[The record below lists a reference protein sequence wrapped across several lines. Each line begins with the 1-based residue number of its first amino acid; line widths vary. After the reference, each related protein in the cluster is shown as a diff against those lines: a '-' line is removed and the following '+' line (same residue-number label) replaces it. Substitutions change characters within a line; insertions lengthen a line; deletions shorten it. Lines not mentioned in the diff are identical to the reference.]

1 MADVTSSEACRD
13 KALALTNDLYNAF
26 ESVGHRVVIAP
37 ANAGLHRDYVEE
49 REAGG
54 QPRQPWEHRGLW
66 SPYRPTVVYVGS
78 VAIGLAVIEM
88 SEHATLRYLNGKYVR
103 ETEALAATMR
113 SRRDHSWTTTQD
125 IPSGRL
131 RVVAYA
137 PYGRVSWS
145 QQWHETKSGSLRS
158 SLRAIVEQVEAAAPT
173 IVTLIEKAERQA
185 EIERR
190 EREVQHQRWLREED
204 RRRITQSVAESKE
217 ELGQVIA
224 RWSEVMRIEQFFAGV
239 EARASSLGQAE
250 QTMVQERLRLAR
262 SFLGSQ
268 DPLDFFRDWRS
279 PTERY
284 QPRYDED
291 GVPLTGPDHV

>member
-1 MADVTSSEACRD
+1 M
-13 KALALTNDLYNAF
+13 
-26 ESVGHRVVIAP
+26 
-37 ANAGLHRDYVEE
+37 
-49 REAGG
+49 
-54 QPRQPWEHRGLW
+54 
-66 SPYRPTVVYVGS
+66 
-78 VAIGLAVIEM
+78 
-88 SEHATLRYLNGKYVR
+88 
-103 ETEALAATMR
+103 
-113 SRRDHSWTTTQD
+113 
-125 IPSGRL
+125 
-131 RVVAYA
+131 
-137 PYGRVSWS
+137 
-145 QQWHETKSGSLRS
+145 
-158 SLRAIVEQVEAAAPT
+158 
-173 IVTLIEKAERQA
+173 IEKAERQA